1 MFKYLTSLTLA
12 AVCLSAADNLPRID
26 LHVHLDAEAKG
37 GKSVTPSEAAAL
49 SKKLGVRFGVLA
61 EGGCG
66 GEIRDDKT
74 LEAFL
79 QSMEGQPMWRGLQ
92 VYGFGWPNCLS
103 AEKLGKLDYI
113 AADALVFPDS
123 SGPHASGRS
132 VWLWL
137 PGVTFA
143 DPQDFMD
150 RYVEFNLRVLAQ
162 PIQVWANPTY
172 IPESLKAR
180 YDELWTPARMDRLIA
195 AAVKNHVAIEINAHF
210 QIPSAAFVRR
220 AKAAGAKFSIGSNR
234 HAQGIGEIE
243 YCLRMARNCGLTAKD
258 FFVPSRNLGK

>member
-66 GEIRDDKT
+66 GDIRDDQT

-79 QSMEGQPMWRGLQ
+79 HSMEGQPMWRGLQ
-92 VYGFGWPNCLS
+92 VYGFSWPDCLS
-103 AEKLGKLDYI
+103 AENLRKLDYI

-137 PGVTFA
+137 PGITFA

-150 RYVEFNLRVLAQ
+150 RYVDFKLRPLAQ

-180 YDELWTPARMDRLIA
+180 YDELWTPARMVRLTR
-195 AAVKNHVAIEINAHF
+195 AAVKNHAAIEINAHF
-210 QIPSAAFVRR
+210 QIPSAAFIRR
-220 AKAAGAKFSIGSNR
+220 ARAGGAKFSIGSNR

-243 YCLRMARNCGLTAKD
+243 YCRSEERR
-258 FFVPSRNLGK
+258 VGKE